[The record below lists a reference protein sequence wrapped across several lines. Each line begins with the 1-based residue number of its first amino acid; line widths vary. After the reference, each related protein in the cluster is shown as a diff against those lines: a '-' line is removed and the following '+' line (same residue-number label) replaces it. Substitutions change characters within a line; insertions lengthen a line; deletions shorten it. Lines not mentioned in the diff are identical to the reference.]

1 MKRNLSIDQY
11 LNAKAASH
19 RPRFRFAGKTK
30 QDWKRWRTGL
40 LPAAVQTLGTM
51 PTKVPLRS
59 ELICEWTEDGLIKQR
74 IVFDVEPGLSVIG
87 LVFRPAKSTGRLP
100 AILCC
105 HGHGGPFGKNLI
117 MGDRSTVELRA
128 KIAEHNNYDYGLQMA
143 KAGFVTMAIDWRG
156 FGERDDRRKPHN
168 HDITWGRDLCDVNF
182 IRAVIFGQT
191 LLGLNIH
198 DGQCAL
204 DYLCRQKFVDPQRI
218 GVMGIS
224 FGGTMTTWISI
235 CDQRIKAADV
245 ICYSDQ
251 FADFGIRDAN
261 FCGSQISPGLY
272 ALADVPDLQGL
283 IAPRPLLVE
292 VGRQDNCFLIES
304 ALSCYREVEKI
315 YQTAGARDR
324 LELDLFTGG
333 HMWGGHKS
341 VDFFRKNL

>member
-11 LNAKAASH
+11 LNAKAANH
-19 RPRFRFAGKTK
+19 RPRFRFTGKTK
-30 QDWKRWRTGL
+30 QDWKRWHTGL
-40 LPAAVQTLGTM
+40 LPAAVQTLGAM

-74 IVFDVEPGLSVIG
+74 IAFDVEPGLSVIG

-105 HGHGGPFGKNLI
+105 HGHCHPFGKEPV
-117 MGDRSTVELRA
+117 MGDCSTEELRT
-128 KIAEHNNYDYGLQMA
+128 KIAKFNYDYGLQMA

-156 FGERDDRRKPHN
+156 FGERDDRRKPIN
-168 HDITWGRDLCDVNF
+168 HDITGGDDICGINF
-182 IRAVIFGQT
+182 VRTVIFGQT
-191 LLGLNIH
+191 PLGLNIH

-204 DYLCRQKFVDPQRI
+204 DYLCRQKFVDPRRI
-218 GVMGIS
+218 GVMGLS

-235 CDQRIKAADV
+235 CDQRIKAADI
-245 ICYSDQ
+245 ICYSDR
-251 FADFGIRDAN
+251 FADFAIRDAN
-261 FCGSQISPGLY
+261 SCGSQITPSLY
-272 ALADVPDLQGL
+272 TLADVPDLQGL

-292 VGRQDNCFLIES
+292 IGMQDRCFLIES

-315 YQTAGARDR
+315 YQAAGVRDR
-324 LELDLFTGG
+324 LDLDLFAGD